1 MAVLERAQPSDS
13 RWISNSAKLLGA
25 ASILVAVFALFG
37 LVAIC
42 SNGFRG
48 FSPGTPRPKDSAE
61 LPALQATKIS
71 PTTPADQDNGVGM
84 LAHDSNQVQQGVI
97 ASGVIASDHAAI
109 DQPPAPLTVATPP
122 SATVAQPE
130 QPESKVLAKE
140 NASLEVDPSN
150 SVQKD
155 LTREL
160 PKGLRKRLEKER
172 REAERK
178 RSRLEEMYQK
188 HAISGEVYRKGVEK
202 YRSEIERY
210 RREVNG
216 GGSKGEPGF

>member
-25 ASILVAVFALFG
+25 ASIFVAVFALFG

-42 SNGFRG
+42 SNGFSG
-48 FSPGTPRPKDSAE
+48 FSPGTPRPKEAVE
-61 LPALQATKIS
+61 LPALQTSKIS
-71 PTTPADQDNGVGM
+71 PTTAADQDNGVGM
-84 LAHDSNQVQQGVI
+84 LEHDANQLQQ
-97 ASGVIASDHAAI
+97 GVIASDHAAI
-109 DQPPAPLTVATPP
+109 DLPPPPAPLAAPP
-122 SATVAQPE
+122 AAAVAQPE
-130 QPESKVLAKE
+130 QPDAKVLTKDKAP
-140 NASLEVDPSN
+140 LEVDPSN

-155 LTREL
+155 LPREL

-178 RSRLEEMYQK
+178 RSRLEELYQK
-188 HAISGEVYRKGVEK
+188 HAISGEAYRKGVEK

-216 GGSKGEPGF
+216 GGPKSEPGF